1 MLNKKMGY
9 IGVIIFVLLVI
20 FTLFYHPHV
29 ATKIF
34 ENKYVEFK
42 LPENIIVVDN
52 SNETFDINFY
62 NSTPKTGDRSDPN
75 FIADMRAVKTNYIN
89 SSTNV
94 TDITL
99 VDGINATEFVD
110 KSANTF
116 NLFVPLK
123 NHKYAL
129 LFEIYLNQSQV
140 TYETVKDS
148 LTIK

>member
-20 FTLFYHPHV
+20 LAFFYHPHV
-29 ATKIF
+29 ATKMF

-42 LPENIIVVDN
+42 LPENIVVVDN
-52 SNETFDINFY
+52 SSETCDINFF
-62 NSTPKTGDRSDPN
+62 NSTPKTGERSDPN
-75 FIADMRAVKTNYIN
+75 FIADMRSVKTNYIT
-89 SSTNV
+89 STTNV
-94 TDITL
+94 TDVTL

-123 NHKYAL
+123 NRNYAL

-140 TYETVKDS
+140 TYETVKNS
-148 LTIK
+148 LIIK

>member
-1 MLNKKMGY
+1 MGY

-20 FTLFYHPHV
+20 LAFFYHPHV
-29 ATKIF
+29 ATKMF

-42 LPENIIVVDN
+42 LPENIVVVDN
-52 SNETFDINFY
+52 SSETCDINFF
-62 NSTPKTGDRSDPN
+62 NSTPKTGERSDPN
-75 FIADMRAVKTNYIN
+75 FIADMRSVKTNYIT
-89 SSTNV
+89 STTNV
-94 TDITL
+94 TDVTL

-123 NHKYAL
+123 NRNYAL

-140 TYETVKDS
+140 TYETVKNS
-148 LTIK
+148 LIIK